1 MLKTEKTLEHKQYN
15 GLILA
20 ISIIVPVLVAVLLF
34 MPYKISLPIGIV
46 SILPGLN
53 AVLNSITSVL
63 LIAAVIAIK
72 KKRIIVHK
80 RLMLSAFGLG
90 AIFLISYVLYHAAA
104 DSTVFGDL
112 NANGVLDPEE
122 KDAIGSKRGLYV
134 FFLLT
139 HILLAIVVL
148 PFVLYALFNAL
159 TEQFDK
165 HKKVVKFAFPI
176 WLYVSVTGVIV
187 YLMISPYYSFS

>member
-1 MLKTEKTLEHKQYN
+1 MLKTDTLEHKKYN

-20 ISIIVPVLVAVLLF
+20 ISIIVPVLVAFLLF
-34 MPYKISLPIGIV
+34 MPYKIALPVGVV
-46 SILPGLN
+46 SVLPGLN

-63 LIAAVIAIK
+63 LIAALVAIK
-72 KKRIIVHK
+72 KKNVAVHK
-80 RLMLSAFGLG
+80 RLMLTAFGLG
-90 AIFLISYVLYHAAA
+90 AIFLISYVMYHAAA
-104 DSTVFGDL
+104 ESTVFGDL
-112 NANGVLDPEE
+112 NGNGVLDPQE
-122 KDAIGSKRGLYV
+122 KKEIGSIRGIYL

-159 TEQFDK
+159 TERFDK

-176 WLYVSVTGVIV
+176 WLYVSLTGVIV
-187 YLMISPYYSFS
+187 YLMISPYYNFN